1 VVSTVSHL
9 KIEDSYHSSIT
20 QSCGITHS
28 KLLHHRSKRITHAAA
43 LNKPTSHDCMLL
55 PPPPTRRR
63 PLLRHRRRHHNPVMI
78 GPQFLLTTMRIRP
91 MRVRLQAQLLI
102 PLARA
107 NRANRAQ
114 LHVASGLAVAVRL
127 LAVAARV
134 VGGFGAEGVDQDGE
148 GGTAADDYRWVGG

>member
-1 VVSTVSHL
+1 
-9 KIEDSYHSSIT
+9 
-20 QSCGITHS
+20 
-28 KLLHHRSKRITHAAA
+28 
-43 LNKPTSHDCMLL
+43 
-55 PPPPTRRR
+55 
-63 PLLRHRRRHHNPVMI
+63 MI

-148 GGTAADDYRWVGG
+148 GGTAADDYGWVGGLVLLGDGCGDGEGREGKGMVGMVGIYRLSIRPCPRWPAM